1 MKILQGNKIGGG
13 EDMEDRVST
22 TELKAEILLD
32 ILSTIRD
39 EIKKRSGEPE
49 QLCILSN
56 AAAQIGAIIPE
67 GYWISI
73 DK

>member
-1 MKILQGNKIGGG
+1 
-13 EDMEDRVST
+13 MENGMNT

-32 ILSTIRD
+32 ILSVIRD

-49 QLCILSN
+49 QLCMLSN
-56 AAAQIGAIIPE
+56 AAAQIGAVIPE
-67 GYWISI
+67 GYWILI

>member
-1 MKILQGNKIGGG
+1 MKQSGG
-13 EDMEDRVST
+13 ENMENGMNT

-32 ILSTIRD
+32 ILSVIRD
-39 EIKKRSGEPE
+39 EINNWNHSPE
-49 QLCILSN
+49 QLSMLAN